1 MTEQQHPAVAHLTA
15 ALDRAETMARG
26 ATPGPWEAEG
36 DDPTDDEVYTAH
48 DGEHGD
54 LYGQMVAFTRG
65 PGSHANMLHIAA
77 FNPAVVL
84 RMVTADRQLLAQHQ
98 PIRGAGYSPDG
109 SGYIGMTACTT
120 CGTHDEY
127 GIPWPCPTVLNR
139 AKAWGW
145 NDGTG

>member
-1 MTEQQHPAVAHLTA
+1 MTEQQHPAVAHLLA
-15 ALDRAETMARG
+15 ALDRAETTAHG

-84 RMVTADRQLLAQHQ
+84 RMVAADRQLLAQHA
-98 PIRGAGYSPDG
+98 PGLLGE
-109 SGYIGMTACTT
+109 CTED
-120 CGTHDEY
+120 HRDS
-127 GIPWPCPTVLNR
+127 PCPTVLNR

-145 NDGTG
+145 QGGTG